1 MLWAA
6 AIKYP
11 SNPITELKCLEK
23 VWMSHRGRWKEN
35 ASYFRWNVPWRHFF
49 SAVCAQQPHFTQLH
63 HDVHLAQVDNEVDR
77 TLYISCHR
85 QQVILFNTCIH
96 PAQQQ
101 AAVCMLNHSSQL
113 KSLLLGSKL
122 PDSDLL
128 LTSNPDKPLTST
140 FQSAVLLFPNLQ
152 NEGNAAFV
160 TLTQPPV

>member
-1 MLWAA
+1 M
-6 AIKYP
+6 
-11 SNPITELKCLEK
+11 
-23 VWMSHRGRWKEN
+23 
-35 ASYFRWNVPWRHFF
+35 
-49 SAVCAQQPHFTQLH
+49 
-63 HDVHLAQVDNEVDR
+63 HLAQVDNEVDR
-77 TLYISCHR
+77 RLYISCHS

-140 FQSAVLLFPNLQ
+140 FQSAVLLFPILQ

-160 TLTQPPV
+160 TLTQPPVELPESPAKSVAHEKHLSKLFSAFAASLYMFCRARNFKDGHKFSD